1 MDLIREKRSLFF
13 PQSCQGK
20 KDTRENW
27 VTSHSL
33 IWIPF
38 ISFYYLIAVAKTSN
52 TMLNRSGQSGHSCFA
67 PDFSRKASNF
77 SPLNIMLAVVHYI
90 Y

>member
-1 MDLIREKRSLFF
+1 MTFLPSNLDFFSL
-13 PQSCQGK
+13 SC
-20 KDTRENW
+20 
-27 VTSHSL
+27 
-33 IWIPF
+33 
-38 ISFYYLIAVAKTSN
+38 LIAIAGTSN